1 MLFFWGGRD
10 KHIGADQIHA
20 VIDECKRLG
29 KPYVNVEISD
39 ADHGFFCDAR
49 ASYHPEAVSFGT
61 GDFAK
66 RSCIF
71 TYTGAGLPKQVGY
84 PGYCIRKTCRLA

>member
-10 KHIGADQIHA
+10 KHIPAEQIRA
-20 VIDECKRLG
+20 VVDECKRLG

-49 ASYHPEAVSFGT
+49 ASYHPEAAS
-61 GDFAK
+61 
-66 RSCIF
+66 
-71 TYTGAGLPKQVGY
+71 
-84 PGYCIRKTCRLA
+84 LAWSICEAFLHFHVHKPELRTRVR